1 MAESKK
7 AKKITSK
14 SNKHR
19 PISINE
25 FEINKNSRYVINHA
39 LPKENDNGIVNI
51 LWCYLV
57 YWSNYEFECRK

>member
-51 LWCYLV
+51 L
-57 YWSNYEFECRK
+57 